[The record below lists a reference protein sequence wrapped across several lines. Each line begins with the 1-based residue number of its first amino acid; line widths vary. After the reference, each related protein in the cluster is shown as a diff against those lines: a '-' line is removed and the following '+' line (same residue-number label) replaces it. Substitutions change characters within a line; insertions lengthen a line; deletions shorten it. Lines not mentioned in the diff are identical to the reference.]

1 MKHFSSFRA
10 RERRAHGR
18 FFSYGGALNAG
29 PGRETH
35 GGPHG
40 AEVRAAKKAARRA
53 AWEEILEGLEEALEE
68 EGPVREEVLPD
79 GTRVRI
85 IRRIDVR

>member
-1 MKHFSSFRA
+1 MKHFSSSRA

-18 FFSYGGALNAG
+18 FYHYGGALNAG

-35 GGPHG
+35 LGPHG

-53 AWEEILEGLEEALEE
+53 AREEILEGLLEALEE
-68 EGPVREEVLPD
+68 QGSVWEEVLPD

-85 IRRIDVR
+85 VRRIDLR

>member
-1 MKHFSSFRA
+1 MQNSYSRRA

-35 GGPHG
+35 RGPHG
-40 AEVRAAKKAARRA
+40 AEVRGAKKAARRA
-53 AWEEILEGLEEALEE
+53 AWEEVLEGLAEALEE
-68 EGPVREEVLPD
+68 EGSIREEVLPD